1 MAHSLSSSNFL
12 IIFFNHRRYLSVSY
26 NQTHFMQRSS
36 LTLDMINWNFKPWC
50 FKAFNL
56 HNWITYDF
64 FGGLSYRN
72 VISSKYSQQGVTL
85 QYCFMELSLV
95 KVLRFNCPKISL
107 LNQKGLHH
115 FSCSIMSHLLQ
126 LENCQSENL
135 LHATM
140 LI

>member
-1 MAHSLSSSNFL
+1 MCFEQPDRLNAKVFINFGYDQL
-12 IIFFNHRRYLSVSY
+12 KIQTLVLQTVS
-26 NQTHFMQRSS
+26 
-36 LTLDMINWNFKPWC
+36 
-50 FKAFNL
+50 NL
-56 HNWITYDF
+56 HNWNTHDISTD
-64 FGGLSYRN
+64 SYRN

-135 LHATM
+135 LYATM

>member
-1 MAHSLSSSNFL
+1 MCFEQPDRLNAKVFINFGYDQL
-12 IIFFNHRRYLSVSY
+12 KF
-26 NQTHFMQRSS
+26 QTLVFQ
-36 LTLDMINWNFKPWC
+36 C
-50 FKAFNL
+50 FSNL
-56 HNWITYDF
+56 HNWITYDLGYLCMF
-64 FGGLSYRN
+64 TFTARLLFLGRLSYRN

-115 FSCSIMSHLLQ
+115 FSCSIMSHLVQ